1 MSLVIF
7 CAFLFMFFIIKRDKF
22 TVQGKVLAMY
32 RTRLGLNLM
41 DRIAASFPRLMKAVG
56 YIGVVV
62 GFSGMVFMFFFL
74 VKETLKFVIKPGTPP
89 PLAPVLPGISIP
101 GVPTLSFWHWIIAI
115 FIVAIVHE
123 FSHGV
128 LARVH
133 KIKIQS
139 SGFAFLGPILA
150 AFVEPDEK
158 EMASKKTMQQLSVL
172 SAGPFS
178 NLILGIIF
186 LLILNF
192 LTGPLTTSM
201 FQAGGITV
209 NSYMEGYPAEAT
221 GLKTPFT
228 ILKINGEDTLDFVQF
243 VNASSRIKPGDDVYL
258 STDKGDAKLIAAE
271 NPDNKS
277 KGFMGVSGFQQDK
290 QVKDELKKYGFW
302 PHVMLWFNIL
312 VGWLFLINIG
322 VGMFNL
328 LPLGPVDGGRIFLT
342 SVLALF
348 KNKRIALR
356 IFAVVS
362 WICILLIFI
371 NLWPWIV
378 KLFAWL
384 SKLFFIIVGVI

>member
-1 MSLVIF
+1 
-7 CAFLFMFFIIKRDKF
+7 MFFLIKRDKF
-22 TVQGKVLAMY
+22 TVQGKILAMY
-32 RTRLGLNLM
+32 RTKIGLNLM
-41 DRIAASFPRLMKAVG
+41 DRIANAYPRLVKAIG
-56 YIGVVV
+56 YVGVVF

-74 VKETLKFVIKPGTPP
+74 IRETFKFVTMPGTPP
-89 PLAPVLPGISIP
+89 PLAPVLPGVSIP

-115 FIVAIVHE
+115 FLVALVHE

-139 SGFAFLGPILA
+139 SGFAFMGPILA

-172 SAGPFS
+172 AAGPFS
-178 NLILGIIF
+178 NMVLGLIF

-192 LTGPLTTSM
+192 FTGPLTGSM
-201 FQAGGITV
+201 FQPGGITV
-209 NSYMEGYPAEAT
+209 SSYMEGYPAEAT
-221 GLKTPFT
+221 GLKTPLT
-228 ILKINGEDTLDFVQF
+228 ILKINGEDTMDFVQF
-243 VNASSRIKPGDDVYL
+243 VNVSSRIKPGDEVLL
-258 STDKGDAKLIAAE
+258 STDKGDAKLVAAE

-290 QVKDELKKYGFW
+290 KVKEEFRGYGFW
-302 PHVMLWFNIL
+302 PHVMLWFNVLI
-312 VGWLFLINIG
+312 GWLFLINIG

-342 SVLALF
+342 SMLAVF
-348 KNKRIALR
+348 KDKRISMK

-362 WICILLIFI
+362 WLCILLIFI
-371 NLWPWIV
+371 NLWPWIM
-378 KLFAWL
+378 KLFSWL
-384 SKLFFIIVGVI
+384 AKIFFLVVGAI